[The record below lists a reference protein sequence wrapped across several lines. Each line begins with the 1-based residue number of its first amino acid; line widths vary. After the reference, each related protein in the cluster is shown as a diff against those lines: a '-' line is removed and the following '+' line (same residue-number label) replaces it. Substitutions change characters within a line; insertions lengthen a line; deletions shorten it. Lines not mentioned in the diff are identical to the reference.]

1 MFNQY
6 DPRLDPDITEAVKM
20 AMISSDEVPR
30 TQEQY
35 ELYMENA
42 FRNPSMFGFRSFF
55 GSQQVLRPTGPM
67 PPSSTNQTGAQAGVT
82 SSQQQAFYS
91 DYYQE
96 GRQNTRADAL
106 DKNLILRIAQ
116 QRDADVQERE

>member
-30 TQEQY
+30 TQEQF
-35 ELYMENA
+35 ELYMENLL
-42 FRNPSMFGFRSFF
+42 RNPNMFGFRSFF
-55 GSQQVLRPTGPM
+55 GSHQVLRPTGPVH
-67 PPSSTNQTGAQAGVT
+67 PSSSNQTGAQAGVA
-82 SSQQQAFYS
+82 SPQQQAFYS

-106 DKNLILRIAQ
+106 DRSLILRMAQ